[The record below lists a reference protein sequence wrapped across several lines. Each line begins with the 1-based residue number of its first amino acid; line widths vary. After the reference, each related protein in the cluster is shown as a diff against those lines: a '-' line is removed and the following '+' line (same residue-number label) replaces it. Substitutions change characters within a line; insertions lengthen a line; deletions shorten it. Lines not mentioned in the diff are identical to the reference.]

1 MSGVADVIAA
11 RHQAI
16 SSRIGWRKGLLFAA
30 LTLAGGIHLLLT
42 SDHFAESPLM
52 GVGFLG
58 SAIAELGLAATLLVS
73 PRRVVY
79 MAIIVVASTLI
90 GLYAY
95 NVMVGLPFGGA
106 STDGHVSVA
115 EGEHRHDAQ
124 PPEHHSEPDGGGHG
138 AEGHHSD
145 GLMLGAGEAIDTLGA
160 ATKLSEFAAIGLAVM
175 LVLRSPRP
183 DSRSGAE
190 SA

>member
-1 MSGVADVIAA
+1 MSGVAAVIAA
-11 RHQAI
+11 RRQAI

-58 SAIAELGLAATLLVS
+58 SAIAEFGLAAALLVRS
-73 PRRVVY
+73 RRVVY
-79 MAIIVVASTLI
+79 VAIIVVASTLI

-106 STDGHVSVA
+106 TDGHVSIV
-115 EGEHRHDAQ
+115 EGEHGHDAQ
-124 PPEHHSEPDGGGHG
+124 LPEHDSEPDVAGQG
-138 AEGHHSD
+138 AEGHHSH
-145 GLMLGAGEAIDTLGA
+145 GMMLGAGEAIDALGA
-160 ATKLSEFAAIGLAVM
+160 ATKLSEFAAIGLAVT
-175 LVLRSPRP
+175 LILRSPRRG
-183 DSRSGAE
+183 SRSRG
-190 SA
+190 

>member
-1 MSGVADVIAA
+1 MSGVAAVIAA
-11 RHQAI
+11 RRQAI
-16 SSRIGWRKGLLFAA
+16 ASRLGWGKALLFAA

-52 GVGFLG
+52 GIGFLG
-58 SAIAELGLAATLLVS
+58 SAIAEFGLAATLLVS

-79 MAIIVVASTLI
+79 VAIIVVTSTLI

-106 STDGHVSVA
+106 STDGHVPIV
-115 EGEHRHDAQ
+115 EGEHGHDAQ
-124 PPEHHSEPDGGGHG
+124 LPEHHSEPDGAGHA
-138 AEGHHSD
+138 AEGHHSH
-145 GLMLGAGEAIDTLGA
+145 GLTLGAGEAIDTLGA

-175 LVLRSPRP
+175 LIVRSSRP
-183 DSRSGAE
+183 DSRIRR
-190 SA
+190 